1 MLLAPKLVIS
11 NSKSSNPEYTMI
23 VDFPI
28 LKADLDRR
36 LRLQS
41 RAAIRSAPFLGAIR
55 WHFQHEGD
63 RAKHTNMNGEEQDI
77 TYREA
82 QETVAVTRE
91 DIAQMTAADVHARMI
106 EAATSVA
113 QQTTRGALEDLSV
126 EITRAGNSM
135 SVQDPASPEAFL
147 AMLDRISI
155 DFDDAREH
163 PQMPTLFAHPSQ
175 QAKVEAHWNSMTAE
189 QRADF
194 EARKEAIL
202 DRKWA
207 EYVSREN
214 NRKLVD

>member
-1 MLLAPKLVIS
+1 V
-11 NSKSSNPEYTMI
+11 I
-23 VDFPI
+23 VDLPV

-41 RAAIRSAPFLGAIR
+41 RAAIRSTPFLGAIG

-63 RAKHTNMNGEEQDI
+63 RAKHTNMDGEEQDI

-82 QETVAVTRE
+82 QETVAATRE
-91 DIAQMTAADVHARMI
+91 DISQMTAADVHARMMD
-106 EAATSVA
+106 AARSVA
-113 QQTTRGALEDLSV
+113 QQATRGAFQDLSA
-126 EITRAGNSM
+126 EIDRAGNTM
-135 SVQDPASPEAFL
+135 SVQDPTSPEAFL
-147 AMLDRISI
+147 AMLERISI
-155 DFDDAREH
+155 DFDDARDRPH
-163 PQMPTLFAHPSQ
+163 MPTLVAHPSQ
-175 QAKVEAHWNSMTAE
+175 QTKVAAHWNGMTAD